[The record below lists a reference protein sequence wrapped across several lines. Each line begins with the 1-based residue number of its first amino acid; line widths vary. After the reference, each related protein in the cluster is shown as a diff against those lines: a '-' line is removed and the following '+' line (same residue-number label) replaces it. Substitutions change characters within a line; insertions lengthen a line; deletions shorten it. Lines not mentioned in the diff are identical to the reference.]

1 MSPTCYCHCLGKFS
15 YVSMDTAR
23 SQLNAKDCQKSFLAI
38 LFISI
43 HSIFQLKNICDPI
56 VAALPV
62 AFSRGPVTCDLVP
75 ASSACHSI
83 LILSG

>member
-15 YVSMDTAR
+15 YVSMETAR
-23 SQLNAKDCQKSFLAI
+23 SQLNTKDCQKSFLAI

-43 HSIFQLKNICDPI
+43 YLIFQLKAICYPI

-62 AFSRGPVTCDLVP
+62 AFSCGPVTCDLVST
-75 ASSACHSI
+75 SSACHSI